1 MIKIYCL
8 DNSELTEFESS
19 SRGYRSD
26 IFVKTMTGDIYQLY
40 VYDITRLKQDFETE
54 IEVYGFF
61 GIESNIILV
70 KKVILSDI
78 KLTIEKLFAQK
89 FFDSLK
95 PIEKNKID
103 IKKMIEIL

>member
-26 IFVKTMTGDIYQLY
+26 IYVKTMTGNIYHLY

-61 GIESNIILV
+61 GIEPNIILV
-70 KKVILSDI
+70 EKVILNDI
-78 KLTIEKLFAQK
+78 KLTIKKLFAQK
-89 FFDSLK
+89 FFDHLK
-95 PIEKNKID
+95 PIKINEVD